1 MKNRKNRRKLG
12 VQERMN
18 SIKLVSFL
26 LTPLIHPSLPHIQFS
41 PLNPVVKISYSTNYP
56 QLAYT
61 AGIVTNYQLST
72 NIPTHR
78 STTHTHTPTTYFYQ
92 VNQVSTTLITRISFH
107 SQNFLSRGLAEK
119 QGNTVFKVY
128 TLSIKIKALKFVHRD
143 RI

>member
-1 MKNRKNRRKLG
+1 MVFSRQPTSKERKKKMKNRKNRGKLG

-18 SIKLVSFL
+18 SIKLVQFL
-26 LTPLIHPSLPHIQFS
+26 LTPLIHPSLPYIQFS

-78 STTHTHTPTTYFYQ
+78 STTHTLTNYILL
-92 VNQVSTTLITRISFH
+92 S
-107 SQNFLSRGLAEK
+107 SQSSQYNSYHKDFIPF
-119 QGNTVFKVY
+119 T
-128 TLSIKIKALKFVHRD
+128 KIFVKRTCRKAR
-143 RI
+143 